1 MNTNLL
7 LSLEI
12 TALGMGLVFGAIML
26 LWLMMIVLTALTA
39 DKDTS
44 TSLSESALRHAQE
57 NASVSP
63 GVDSSTPSIA
73 LTPNPSPKEKGELDH
88 VALLAVAM
96 ALAEQGQTSAH
107 PLEQPPTALVSA
119 WQLGM
124 RTRQMSEKGTMKRR

>member
-1 MNTNLL
+1 MTTNLL

-12 TALGMGLVFGAIML
+12 TALGMGLVFGAIIL
-26 LWLMMIVLTALTA
+26 LWGMMILLTALTA
-39 DKDTS
+39 DKET
-44 TSLSESALRHAQE
+44 
-57 NASVSP
+57 ASDSP
-63 GVDSSTPSIA
+63 EVDSTTPSIA
-73 LTPNPSPKEKGELDH
+73 FTPNPSTPFEHASQGRGELEH

-124 RTRQMSEKGTMKRR
+124 RTRQMSEKGSMKRR

>member
-26 LWLMMIVLTALTA
+26 LWLMMVVLTALTA
-39 DKDTS
+39 DKETASD
-44 TSLSESALRHAQE
+44 SLE
-57 NASVSP
+57 
-63 GVDSSTPSIA
+63 VDSSTPSIA
-73 LTPNPSPKEKGELDH
+73 LTPTPSPKERGELDH

-96 ALAEQGQTSAH
+96 ALAEQGGTSAH

-124 RTRQMSEKGTMKRR
+124 RTRQMSEKGSMKRR